1 MLNQKVA
8 ILPILFPI
16 HRILAYSDKQEPPSP
31 LEGVQVDNGPIA
43 DTDAPFLTMQL
54 DSHP

>member
-16 HRILAYSDKQEPPSP
+16 HSILAYSDKQDPPGP
-31 LEGVQVDNGPIA
+31 KEGVQVDNGPIA

-54 DSHP
+54 DSHL